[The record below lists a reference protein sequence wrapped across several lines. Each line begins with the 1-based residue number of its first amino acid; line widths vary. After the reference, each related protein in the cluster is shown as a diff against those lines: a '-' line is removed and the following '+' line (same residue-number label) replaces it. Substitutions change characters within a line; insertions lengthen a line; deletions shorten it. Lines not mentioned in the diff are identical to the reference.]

1 MNKRRRLFRLAV
13 LLLCPCLLLGCGYRA
28 PMYKTVVTENPDTYT
43 SVRGDYRELA
53 ALLTSDTAMPPT
65 DSNTLSV
72 LPDANEKFA
81 LLLDDLRGA
90 EESVYIEHYR
100 VRLDTIGNT
109 VTDILKDKAHTG
121 KDVRLIVDKGAS
133 VKEDRVGH
141 IALRNDG
148 IKSYL
153 FYHPLWLQDY
163 IWRSKGAH
171 REHRKIVLVDGQV
184 AYMGGRNIQDKYFSW
199 RDCDIRIAGP
209 AVKDLGKTFLD
220 TQHQVDPDLPP
231 LKISDES
238 ARKAVND
245 TIPGLVQYRQK
256 TVQIVP
262 DSPFDRHLPIRN
274 CFEWAIGHAKRYF
287 YFYTPYTP
295 PPASTLK
302 ALKDAARRGVDV
314 EWIVPGT
321 NDVGPAKW
329 MGEALYRE
337 LLLAGVKIHEWQ
349 GSILHTKQFIS
360 DDYLTAIGSA
370 NMDNMSF
377 FLNLEVE
384 ALIYDEEI
392 ALDASRLFR
401 EDAAVRCKPVTLE
414 EVRRWSLLR
423 KMRNWIA
430 RALVGSIS

>member
-1 MNKRRRLFRLAV
+1 MKYLVYSARYICILLICGLLA
-13 LLLCPCLLLGCGYRA
+13 GCGYRA
-28 PMYKTVVTENPDTYT
+28 PMYKTAVTENPDTYT
-43 SVRGDYRELA
+43 SVRGEYRELA
-53 ALLTSDTAMPPT
+53 ALLASDTGMPPT

-72 LPDANEKFA
+72 LPEAKQKFD

-100 VRLDTIGNT
+100 VRLDSIGT
-109 VTDILKDKAHTG
+109 AVTDILKDKAHSG
-121 KDVRLIVDKGAS
+121 KDVRLIVDRGAS
-133 VKEDRVGH
+133 VREDRKGH
-141 IALRNDG
+141 MAIRNDG
-148 IKSYL
+148 VKSYL
-153 FYHPLWLQDY
+153 FYNPLWLQDY
-163 IWRSKGAH
+163 VWPAKGAH

-184 AYMGGRNIQDKYFSW
+184 GYMGGRNIQDKYFNW

-209 AVKDLGKTFLD
+209 AVKDLGATFLE
-220 TQHQVDPDLPP
+220 TQQQVGPDLPP
-231 LKISDES
+231 LTITDES

-245 TIPGLVQYRQK
+245 TVPGLAQYRQK

-262 DSPFDRHLPIRN
+262 DSPFDKHLPIRN

-302 ALKDAARRGVDV
+302 ALKEAARRGVDV

-329 MGEALYRE
+329 MGESLYRE

-349 GSILHTKQFIS
+349 GSILHTKEFIS

-384 ALIYDEEI
+384 AVIYDEEI
-392 ALDASRLFR
+392 AVDACRLFR
-401 EDAAVRCKPVTLE
+401 EDAAVRCLPVTLE
-414 EVRRWSLLR
+414 DVRRWCVLR
-423 KMRNWIA
+423 KLRNWLA

>member
-1 MNKRRRLFRLAV
+1 MTMKNDNLTICI
-13 LLLCPCLLLGCGYRA
+13 LLISWLLTGCGYRA
-28 PMYKTVVTENPDTYT
+28 PMYRTVITEDPDTFT
-43 SVRGDYRELA
+43 NVRGEYRELA
-53 ALLTSDTAMPPT
+53 ALLTSDTQMPPT

-72 LPDANEKFA
+72 LPEAKQKFN

-90 EESVYIEHYR
+90 EESIYIEHYR
-100 VRLDTIGNT
+100 VRLDSIGT
-109 VTDILKDKAHTG
+109 VITDILKDKAHSG
-121 KDVRLIVDKGAS
+121 KDVRLIVDRGAS
-133 VKEDRVGH
+133 VKEDRQGH
-141 IALRNDG
+141 MAIRNDG
-148 IKSYL
+148 VKSYL
-153 FYHPLWLQDY
+153 YHLPLWLQDF
-163 IWRSKGAH
+163 IWQSKGAH
-171 REHRKIVLVDGQV
+171 REHRKIVLVDGQI
-184 AYMGGRNIQDKYFSW
+184 AYMGGRNIQDKYFNW

-209 AVKDLGKTFLD
+209 AVKDLGTTFLD
-220 TQHQVDPDLPP
+220 TQQQVDPDLPP
-231 LKISDES
+231 LKITDES

-245 TIPGLVQYRQK
+245 SIPGLVQYRQK

-262 DSPFDRHLPIRN
+262 ESPFDKRLPIRN
-274 CFEWAIGHAKRYF
+274 CFEWAISHAKHYF

-302 ALKDAARRGVDV
+302 ALKDAALRGVDV

-329 MGEALYRE
+329 MGESLYRE

-384 ALIYDEEI
+384 AVIYDEKI
-392 ALDASRLFR
+392 ALDACRLFR
-401 EDAAVRCKPVTLE
+401 EDAAVRCVPVTLE
-414 EVRRWSLLR
+414 DVRRWCLLR
-423 KMRNWIA
+423 KIRNWLS
-430 RALVGSIS
+430 RALVGSIA